1 MSEPERIDRIPFG
14 GNKRHGLRV
23 VVAALIMTASLM
35 LAAGCGDENERG
47 AVLYTAERS
56 PAIAEARVGIALPAD
71 GQVLAGDGGVSPEI
85 EGASGELRS
94 VSVELEVS
102 GFELGAQT
110 RAPRAGRIANSQNGQ
125 HVHLIVDNRPYV
137 AVYDTEDVALALPPG
152 PHTLFAF
159 PGRSYHESVKTPGA
173 AVLVNFYVGEASGEF
188 SLEADAPAIIYSRP
202 KGTYSGADAR
212 DIMLDFYLSNVE
224 LGPGGYTARYTI
236 VGKED
241 PGRRYTIDVNEW
253 VPAFASGLESGT
265 YSVTLELL
273 DGDGE
278 PVPGE
283 WNRTTREIVVVTG
296 EGGS

>member
-1 MSEPERIDRIPFG
+1 MSEPERIDRIPSG

-47 AVLYTAERS
+47 AVLYTVERS
-56 PAIAEARVGIALPAD
+56 PAIAEVRVDITLPAD
-71 GQVLAGDGGVSPEI
+71 GQVFPSDGGVSPEI
-85 EGASGELRS
+85 ES

-110 RAPRAGRIANSQNGQ
+110 RTPRAGRIANSRNGQ
-125 HVHLIVDNRPYV
+125 HVHLIVDNQPYV

-173 AVLVNFYVGEASGEF
+173 AALVNFYVGEASGEF
-188 SLEADAPAIIYSRP
+188 SLDADAPAIIYSRP
-202 KGTYSGADAR
+202 KGTYSGAAAR
-212 DIMLDFYLSNVE
+212 DIMLDFYLINVE
-224 LGPGGYTARYTI
+224 IGPGGYTARYTI

-241 PGRRYTIDVNEW
+241 PDRMYTIDVNEW

>member
-1 MSEPERIDRIPFG
+1 MTFAERG
-14 GNKRHGLRV
+14 A
-23 VVAALIMTASLM
+23 VVAALIMTASLT
-35 LAAGCGDENERG
+35 LAAGCGEENKRG
-47 AVLYTAERS
+47 AVLYTVERS
-56 PAIAEARVGIALPAD
+56 PAIAEARVEITLPAD
-71 GQVLAGDGGVSPEI
+71 GQVLPSDGGVSPEI

-125 HVHLIVDNRPYV
+125 HIHLIVNNRPYV

-173 AVLVNFYVGEASGEF
+173 AALVNFYVGEASGEF

-202 KGTYSGADAR
+202 KGTYSGAAAR
-212 DIMLDFYLSNVE
+212 DIMLDFYLINVE
-224 LGPGGYTARYTI
+224 IGPGGYTA
-236 VGKED
+236 
-241 PGRRYTIDVNEW
+241 RYTIDVNEW

>member
-1 MSEPERIDRIPFG
+1 MTFAERG
-14 GNKRHGLRV
+14 A
-23 VVAALIMTASLM
+23 VVAAALITIASLM
-35 LAAGCGDENERG
+35 LAAGCGDENGRG

-56 PAIAEARVGIALPAD
+56 PAIPDARVEITLPAA
-71 GQVLAGDGGVSPEI
+71 GQVFPVDRSVPPEL
-85 EGASGELRS
+85 EGESGELQS
-94 VSVELEVS
+94 VSVELDVS
-102 GFELGAQT
+102 GFELGART
-110 RAPRAGRIANSQNGQ
+110 RTPRADGIADSRNGQ

-137 AVYDTEDVALALPPG
+137 AVYGTEADVALAPG

-173 AVLVNFYVGEASGEF
+173 ASLVNFHVGEASGEF
-188 SLEADAPAIIYSRP
+188 SLDADAPAIIYSRP

-224 LGPGGYTARYTI
+224 LGPDGYTARYTI

-241 PGRRYTIDVNEW
+241 PDRRYTIDMNEW

-278 PVPGE
+278 TVPGE
-283 WNRTTREIVVVTG
+283 WNSTTREIVVETG
-296 EGGS
+296 EGGN

>member
-1 MSEPERIDRIPFG
+1 MTFTERG
-14 GNKRHGLRV
+14 A

-35 LAAGCGDENERG
+35 LVAAGCGDENERG
-47 AVLYTAERS
+47 AVLYTVERS
-56 PAIAEARVGIALPAD
+56 PAIAEVRVDITLPAD
-71 GQVLAGDGGVSPEI
+71 GQVFPSDGGVSPEI
-85 EGASGELRS
+85 ES

-110 RAPRAGRIANSQNGQ
+110 RIPRAGRIADSRNGQ
-125 HVHLIVDNRPYV
+125 HVHLIVDNRPYM
-137 AVYDTEDVALALPPG
+137 AVYDTEDVALELPPG

-173 AVLVNFYVGEASGEF
+173 AALVNFYVGEASGEF
-188 SLEADAPAIIYSRP
+188 SLDADAPAIIYSRP
-202 KGTYSGADAR
+202 KGTYSGAAAR
-212 DIMLDFYLSNVE
+212 DIMLDFYLNNVE

-241 PGRRYTIDVNEW
+241 PDRRYTIDMNEW

-278 PVPGE
+278 TVPGE
-283 WNRTTREIVVVTG
+283 WNGTTREIVVKTG

>member
-1 MSEPERIDRIPFG
+1 MTFAERG
-14 GNKRHGLRV
+14 GAV
-23 VVAALIMTASLM
+23 AAALIMIASLT
-35 LAAGCGDENERG
+35 LAAGCGEENERG
-47 AVLYTAERS
+47 AVLYAVERS
-56 PAIAEARVGIALPAD
+56 PAIAEARVEITLPAD
-71 GQVLAGDGGVSPEI
+71 GQVLPGDGGDSPGT

-94 VSVELEVS
+94 VSVGLDVS
-102 GFELGAQT
+102 GFVLGAQT
-110 RAPRAGRIANSQNGQ
+110 RTPRAGRIADSRNGQ

-137 AVYDTEDVALALPPG
+137 AVYDTEDVALELPPG
-152 PHTLFAF
+152 PHTLLAF

-173 AVLVNFYVGEASGEF
+173 AALVNFYVGEASGEF
-188 SLEADAPAIIYSRP
+188 SLEADAPAIVYSRP

-212 DIMLDFYLSNVE
+212 DIMLDFYLINIE

-241 PGRRYTIDVNEW
+241 PDRMYTIDVNEW

-283 WNRTTREIVVVTG
+283 WNATTREIVVETG